1 MYAIIDEE
9 VPVAIDPYSGTVAE
23 MDPGKVT
30 VNLAAVVDKIDRLED
45 IANDLF
51 KSLDPMTTPLVS
63 YPNREGI
70 YVNLGRLTNFVYGFM
85 AGLLIV
91 AVIILA
97 MGVEL

>member
-23 MDPGKVT
+23 MDPGKIA

-91 AVIILA
+91 ALIILA
-97 MGVEL
+97 MGVEQ

>member
-9 VPVAIDPYSGTVAE
+9 VPVAIDPYSGIVAE
-23 MDPGKVT
+23 MDTGKVA
-30 VNLAAVVDKIDRLED
+30 VNLAAVVDKLDRLED

-63 YPNREGI
+63 YPGREGI
-70 YVNLGRLTNFVYGFM
+70 YLNLGRITNFVYGFM
-85 AGLLIV
+85 TGLLI
-91 AVIILA
+91 AALIILA

>member
-23 MDPGKVT
+23 MDPGKVA

-85 AGLLIV
+85 AGLLI
-91 AVIILA
+91 AAFIILA
-97 MGVEL
+97 MGVGL

>member
-23 MDPGKVT
+23 MDPGKIA
-30 VNLAAVVDKIDRLED
+30 VNLAAVVDKIDRLDD

-51 KSLDPMTTPLVS
+51 KSLDPMTAPLIS

-70 YVNLGRLTNFVYGFM
+70 FLNLGRVTNFVYGFM
-85 AGLLIV
+85 AGLLIAALILV
-91 AVIILA
+91 AL
-97 MGVEL
+97 GVEL

>member
-9 VPVAIDPYSGTVAE
+9 VPVAIDPYSGIVAE
-23 MDPGKVT
+23 MDPEKVA
-30 VNLAAVVDKIDRLED
+30 VNLAAVVDKLDRLED

-63 YPNREGI
+63 YPGREGI
-70 YVNLGRLTNFVYGFM
+70 YLNLGRITNFVYGFM
-85 AGLLIV
+85 TGLLI
-91 AVIILA
+91 AALIILA